1 MRFNSASVAI
11 AIQGDLAMITTMK
24 SSELKVDQ
32 EPVQRNASMAAMNA
46 IAKTV
51 TVMIADHF
59 AERIITALDA
69 ESNRVE

>member
-1 MRFNSASVAI
+1 
-11 AIQGDLAMITTMK
+11 MK

-32 EPVQRNASMAAMNA
+32 EPVQRNASMAAMNS